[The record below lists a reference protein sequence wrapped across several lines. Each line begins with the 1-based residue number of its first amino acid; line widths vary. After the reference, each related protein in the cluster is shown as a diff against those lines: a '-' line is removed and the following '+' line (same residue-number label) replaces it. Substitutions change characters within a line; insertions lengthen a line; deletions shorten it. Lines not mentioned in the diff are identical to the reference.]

1 MSNIKKVNLLIEG
14 GAATPGPP
22 LAPALGPMGVNVR
35 DVVAEI
41 NEKTQE
47 FDGMKVPVTIEV
59 APDKT
64 YNIVIGLPPT
74 SALILK
80 EAGISKGS
88 GTPNKQEPI
97 AAITRA
103 QCEKIAK
110 IKRDKLLSI
119 TMESAIREI
128 AGTARSMG
136 IEVKD

>member
-1 MSNIKKVNLLIEG
+1 MSNIKKVNVLIEG

-35 DVVAEI
+35 NVVAEI
-41 NEKTQE
+41 NEKTKD
-47 FDGMKVPVTIEV
+47 FTGMKVPVTIEV

-64 YNIVIGLPPT
+64 YNIVVGFPPT

-88 GTPNKQEPI
+88 ETPNSEAPI
-97 AAITRA
+97 ATITRA

-110 IKRDKLLSI
+110 IKRDKLLAI
-119 TMESAIREI
+119 TIEAAIREI
-128 AGTARSMG
+128 VGTARSMG